1 MRAPRD
7 NTSQSMGV
15 HQTVQQGPTQPWKT
29 APLWIVALALAV
41 IPLLLIL
48 LVRACTPF
56 VTPAPASE
64 QPSVTTLPGA
74 VLRPIAIEEV
84 ATGNTNY
91 GNIRVDG
98 LSYSV
103 GRLSLVGAVRMPQD
117 RYEDQQWQVLWVGD
131 DVVGGFDLDVTDE
144 QIKWYP
150 VTGLF
155 RKQDGDGL
163 LETWSA
169 TRDTRCVL
177 HIKLKARAGDASES
191 IYATFDISSL
201 KPDCVK

>member
-41 IPLLLIL
+41 IPLVLIL

>member
-1 MRAPRD
+1 
-7 NTSQSMGV
+7 MGAQE
-15 HQTVQQGPTQPWKT
+15 HSTRQPIKDSHKVQQDPTRPWKT

-41 IPLLLIL
+41 IPLVLIV

-56 VTPAPASE
+56 VTPAPPSE
-64 QPSVTTLPGA
+64 QPSATALPGA
-74 VLRPIAIEEV
+74 VLKPSAIKEV
-84 ATGNTNY
+84 ATGDTNY
-91 GNIRVDG
+91 RNIRVDG
-98 LSYSV
+98 LSYSA
-103 GRLSLVGAVRMPQD
+103 GKLSLVGAVRMPQD

-131 DVVGGFDLDVTDE
+131 DVVGGFDLEVTEE

-150 VTGLF
+150 VTGHF
-155 RKQDGDGL
+155 RKEDADGF

-177 HIKLKARAGDASES
+177 HIKLKARAGDASEN
-191 IYATFDISSL
+191 IYATFDISSV